1 MSSPRRWSSASARSY
16 ISHSPE
22 RKEASDLAFGLAP
35 ERVDAVDCPERSQR
49 SESGGDPHDHRSL
62 AKSETRERERR
73 RDEHG
78 ASPSLTGLPGK
89 AGVTPA
95 AARRLVLAL
104 PGVEEGTSYG
114 MPSFK
119 VAGKFFARL
128 RDDDSVLVIHLR
140 SFEERDRLL
149 ENEAAAF
156 FTTDHY
162 RNYPTVLL
170 RLARVK
176 KSCWPRCWRMRGVV
190 PRRAVWSRNTTP
202 AEQPDLVS
210 NAVQW
215 SRSTPMIQIG
225 RASCR

>member
-1 MSSPRRWSSASARSY
+1 MTSKLFAPSCDESPAPR
-16 ISHSPE
+16 E
-22 RKEASDLAFGLAP
+22 EKE
-35 ERVDAVDCPERSQR
+35 EHIAV
-49 SESGGDPHDHRSL
+49 
-62 AKSETRERERR
+62 ARERGTEC
-73 RDEHG
+73 DE
-78 ASPSLTGLPGK
+78 
-89 AGVTPA
+89 
-95 AARRLVLAL
+95 
-104 PGVEEGTSYG
+104 
-114 MPSFK
+114 
-119 VAGKFFARL
+119 VAGKFFGRL
-128 RDDDSVLVIHLR
+128 RDDDTVLVIHLR

-162 RNYPTVLL
+162 RNYQTVLV

-215 SRSTPMIQIG
+215 
-225 RASCR
+225 